1 MTQQE
6 ILSLVMAGYTKADID
21 AMSAAPGDNLNIV
34 SPEPLPN
41 NYTPEPLPDFKQN
54 QAQPQQVDF
63 ITQLAQIGAQAMLLQ
78 KPQAQPQTI
87 AQPQTPAVE
96 PQQVIA
102 QTPSN
107 SGLTPE
113 EATKLFQAWSR
124 GNATQDIELPPTAD
138 EVLTKR
144 FASLYGADVTT
155 PNN

>member
-21 AMSAAPGDNLNIV
+21 AMSAAPGATPINQDI
-34 SPEPLPN
+34 ETPLPIV
-41 NYTPEPLPDFKQN
+41 TAPQLVQT
-54 QAQPQQVDF
+54 QAQAPTSGNDL
-63 ITQLAQIGAQAMLLQ
+63 ITALTALGAQLNAS
-78 KPQAQPQTI
+78 KPQAQPQPI

-107 SGLTPE
+107 SGLSPE

-144 FASLYGADVTT
+144 FASLYGADVTK

>member
-21 AMSAAPGDNLNIV
+21 AMSAAPGATPINQDI
-34 SPEPLPN
+34 ETPLPIV
-41 NYTPEPLPDFKQN
+41 TAPQVVQTQD

-78 KPQAQPQTI
+78 KPQAQPQQPI
-87 AQPQTPAVE
+87 AQPQTSAVE

-138 EVLTKR
+138 EVLAKR
-144 FASLYGADVTT
+144 FASLYGADVTK

>member
-21 AMSAAPGDNLNIV
+21 AMSAAPGDTPINQDIETPLSIV
-34 SPEPLPN
+34 
-41 NYTPEPLPDFKQN
+41 T
-54 QAQPQQVDF
+54 APQVVQTQTQVPTSGNDL
-63 ITQLAQIGAQAMLLQ
+63 IAALTALGAQLNASN
-78 KPQAQPQTI
+78 PQAQPQTI

>member
-21 AMSAAPGDNLNIV
+21 AMSAAPGATPINQDI
-34 SPEPLPN
+34 ETPLPIV
-41 NYTPEPLPDFKQN
+41 TAPQVVQTQT
-54 QAQPQQVDF
+54 QAPTSGNDL
-63 ITQLAQIGAQAMLLQ
+63 ITALTALGAQLNASN
-78 KPQAQPQTI
+78 PQAQPRTI

-144 FASLYGADVTT
+144 FASLYGADVTK

>member
-21 AMSAAPGDNLNIV
+21 AMSAAPGATPINQDI
-34 SPEPLPN
+34 ETPLPIV
-41 NYTPEPLPDFKQN
+41 TAPQVVQTQT
-54 QAQPQQVDF
+54 QAQQVDF
-63 ITQLAQIGAQAMLLQ
+63 ITQLAQIGAQVMLLQ
-78 KPQAQPQTI
+78 KPQAQPQPI
-87 AQPQTPAVE
+87 AQPQTPDVE

-144 FASLYGADVTT
+144 FASLYGADVTK

>member
-21 AMSAAPGDNLNIV
+21 AMSAAPGATSINQDI
-34 SPEPLPN
+34 ETPLPIV
-41 NYTPEPLPDFKQN
+41 TAPQVA
-54 QAQPQQVDF
+54 QAQTQAPTSGNDL
-63 ITQLAQIGAQAMLLQ
+63 ITALTALGAQLNAS
-78 KPQAQPQTI
+78 KPQAQPQQPI
-87 AQPQTPAVE
+87 SQPQAPAVE

-113 EATKLFQAWSR
+113 QATQLFQAWSR
-124 GNATQDIELPPTAD
+124 GSATQDIELPPTAD

-144 FASLYGADVTT
+144 FASLYGADVTK
-155 PNN
+155 PNE